1 MDIVSS
7 TLLRFINRPYGTG
20 GRKRLKTIMINIE
33 QAREV
38 IENLENSFS
47 SHDFIQKFK
56 ATKGGAYLNDI
67 LRDSPSDIH
76 KEHAAIGRFLSTYM
90 DRLKI
95 KKNGRTLS
103 ENVFGRMNEVQLW
116 KKKEEL

>member
-1 MDIVSS
+1 
-7 TLLRFINRPYGTG
+7 
-20 GRKRLKTIMINIE
+20 MITVK
-33 QAREV
+33 QAKEV
-38 IENLENSFS
+38 IEKMENSFS

-67 LRDSPSDIH
+67 LRDTPSDIH
-76 KEHAAIGRFLSTYM
+76 KEHAVIGRFLSTYM

>member
-1 MDIVSS
+1 
-7 TLLRFINRPYGTG
+7 
-20 GRKRLKTIMINIE
+20 MITVQ
-33 QAREV
+33 QAKEV
-38 IENLENSFS
+38 IEKMENSFS
-47 SHDFIQKFK
+47 SHDFIQK
-56 ATKGGAYLNDI
+56 
-67 LRDSPSDIH
+67 
-76 KEHAAIGRFLSTYM
+76 YM